1 MTLTSPTLKGYG
13 FYALDNKKK
22 YKHANFQVY
31 TIGFEGNSN
40 SEFVRLQRA
49 KESALI
55 TVEEILLSQ
64 PSYKYWDTYSD
75 ETPSAI
81 TFWNEVKNELQKL

>member
-1 MTLTSPTLKGYG
+1 MSAKAK
-13 FYALDNKKK
+13 ALELRD
-22 YKHANFQVY
+22 KHANFQVY
-31 TIGFEGNSN
+31 TIGFEGNST

>member
-1 MTLTSPTLKGYG
+1 MSAQDKAVELI
-13 FYALDNKKK
+13 N
-22 YKHANFQVY
+22 KHANFQVY
-31 TIGFEGNSN
+31 SIGFEPNSN
-40 SEFVRLQRA
+40 SEFVRA

>member
-1 MTLTSPTLKGYG
+1 MIMSAKDK
-13 FYALDNKKK
+13 ALELRD
-22 YKHANFQVY
+22 KHANFQVY
-31 TIGFEGNSN
+31 SIGFEPNSN

-64 PSYKYWDTYSD
+64 PSYKYWDTYKSRCD
-75 ETPSAI
+75 I
-81 TFWNEVKNELQKL
+81 RHKLLNYEEN

>member
-1 MTLTSPTLKGYG
+1 MS
-13 FYALDNKKK
+13 AK
-22 YKHANFQVY
+22 YKAVELINKHANFQVY
-31 TIGFEGNSN
+31 SIGFEPNSN
-40 SEFVRLQRA
+40 SEFVRA

-75 ETPSAI
+75 ETSSAI

>member
-1 MTLTSPTLKGYG
+1 MSAKDK
-13 FYALDNKKK
+13 ALELRD
-22 YKHANFQVY
+22 KHANFQVY
-31 TIGFEGNSN
+31 SIGFEPNSN

-64 PSYKYWDTYSD
+64 PSYKYWGMYSD

>member
-1 MTLTSPTLKGYG
+1 MSAK
-13 FYALDNKKK
+13 NKAVELIN
-22 YKHANFQVY
+22 KHANFQVY
-31 TIGFEGNSN
+31 SIGFEPNSN
-40 SEFVRLQRA
+40 SEFVRA